1 MMADW
6 TPVLVAV
13 LAFLAMAGIVYVAG
27 QYYARA
33 VQLSRRLPQP
43 QGDVGTSSSG
53 AGGIADVVA
62 RYFDGKRFGFD
73 DSSRSKL
80 RQNLVRAGYFRKEA
94 VNFYVL
100 WRIAAVIGVPV
111 LTYLL
116 LSIAM
121 PQAPLATK
129 LIVVVIA
136 IGLGIVGPD
145 AFIARRQR
153 LLSVEYRNIFPDF
166 LDLTVVCVDAG
177 LGVEAALDR
186 ITGEISKWSKA
197 FGTNLV
203 IMSTEIRAGRSFVEA
218 LATLAD
224 RLMIAEARS
233 LVAVLRQSIELGSD
247 VAETLRVFS
256 DEMRARR
263 LLRAEE
269 QANKLSVKMII
280 PLALFIFPVVLMV
293 VLLPMAIRLFTAF
306 R

>member
-1 MMADW
+1 MADW

-27 QYYARA
+27 QYYTRA

-43 QGDVGTSSSG
+43 QGEVGTSSSG
-53 AGGIADVVA
+53 GIAGVVA
-62 RYFDGKRFGFD
+62 RHFDGKRFGFD
-73 DSSRSKL
+73 DTSRSKL

-100 WRIAAVIGVPV
+100 WRIAAVLAVPV
-111 LTYLL
+111 FTYLL
-116 LSIAM
+116 LLIAM

-145 AFIARRQR
+145 AFISRRQR

-203 IMSTEIRAGRSFVEA
+203 IMSAEIRAGRSFVEA